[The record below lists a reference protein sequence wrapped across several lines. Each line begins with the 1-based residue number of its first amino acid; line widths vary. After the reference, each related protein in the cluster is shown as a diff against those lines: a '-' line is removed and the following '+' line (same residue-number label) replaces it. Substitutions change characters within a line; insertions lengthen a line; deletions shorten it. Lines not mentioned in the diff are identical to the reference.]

1 MLTGSVTVDVLA
13 GQLAV
18 AKIRLLQDK
27 VKVTV
32 ILSTM
37 VFKHMEETLHV
48 AM

>member
-18 AKIRLLQDK
+18 AKMRLLQDK

-37 VFKHMEETLHV
+37 VSQMLLHT
-48 AM
+48 